1 MPRMFP
7 HEDFLS
13 THSARTSRPCLVAA
27 VCALLAAATPARALQ
42 PLDQFLAGARATST
56 DNRRAAF
63 EVEQRD
69 AEVQTAVGAQ
79 LPSLT
84 ASEAMTHYSS
94 SNASRPQDVRS
105 GVVTVTVPLLDA
117 AAWARTGGAR
127 HAASAAREGARATG
141 LDVESRVVEAYC
153 ALTGAEALRLADQR
167 AEKAAEE
174 NLALTRD
181 RRSEG
186 MATELD
192 VQRAAAQLESVRQD
206 LASAELSIALRRRT
220 LLTLT
225 GLEPTPAAAE
235 AADDLREEAPLA
247 WWEARAGGASVPSV
261 AKAAAERRSA
271 EAGAGAARLALLPTL
286 SASATL
292 GETNAPLLYG
302 GSRYATVGAALS
314 WSFDLTSLS
323 TVRGREAA
331 AGAARVSEEA
341 TRDAARDAIHQ
352 AWQQVRTGLTKVR
365 SARAQAGAAG
375 LAAEVARERYQAG
388 TGTQLEVVQAE
399 RDLLGAE
406 AARIQAEA
414 DLAGARAALR
424 LAAGLGATADVSAL
438 SSGGTAS

>member
-1 MPRMFP
+1 MPRTSP
-7 HEDFLS
+7 HADLLS
-13 THSARTSRPCLVAA
+13 MYSVRVSGPWLVAA
-27 VCALLAAATPARALQ
+27 ACALLAAMPARALQ
-42 PLDQFLAGARATST
+42 PLDQYLAGARATST
-56 DNRRAAF
+56 DNRRA
-63 EVEQRD
+63 ELLVKQRD
-69 AEVQTAVGAQ
+69 AEIQGALGAQ
-79 LPSLT
+79 LPTLA
-84 ASEAMTHYSS
+84 ASEGLTHYSTGS
-94 SNASRPQDVRS
+94 ASRPQDVRS

-127 HAASAAREGARATG
+127 DAAHAAREGARATS
-141 LDVESRVVEAYC
+141 LDVERRVVEAYY

-167 AEKAAEE
+167 AEKAAEA

-181 RRSEG
+181 RRAEG

-206 LASAELSIALRRRT
+206 LAGAELTIALQRRS

-225 GLEPTPAAAE
+225 SLEPSPAAVE
-235 AADDLREEAPLA
+235 AADDLREELPLA
-247 WWEARAGGASVPSV
+247 WWEARADGAGVPSV
-261 AKAAAERRSA
+261 AQAAAERRSA
-271 EAGAGAARLALLPTL
+271 EAGADAARRALLPTL
-286 SASATL
+286 RASASL

-302 GSRYATVGAALS
+302 GSRYATAGATLS

-323 TVRGREAA
+323 SIRSQEAT
-331 AGAARVSEEA
+331 AGAARVAEE
-341 TRDAARDAIHQ
+341 AARDSARDTIHQ
-352 AWQQVRTGLTKVR
+352 AWQQVRTGLTRVR

-414 DLAGARAALR
+414 DLTAARAALR
-424 LAAGLGATADVSAL
+424 LAAGLGATSDVSAL
-438 SSGGTAS
+438 SSEGTAP